1 MQPWIHFLLFVSYG
15 QVFFWFV
22 FVFVFLFQKGASLL
36 RTKCTDKMG
45 PASAVDQPPDRPG
58 KADCFHGLI
67 ANFYSVKA
75 KKIPAGNLA

>member
-1 MQPWIHFLLFVSYG
+1 
-15 QVFFWFV
+15 
-22 FVFVFLFQKGASLL
+22 
-36 RTKCTDKMG
+36 MG

-75 KKIPAGNLA
+75 KKIPRAEIRITIKTGKNGRRI

>member
-1 MQPWIHFLLFVSYG
+1 
-15 QVFFWFV
+15 
-22 FVFVFLFQKGASLL
+22 
-36 RTKCTDKMG
+36 MG